1 MKSFQNKKILITGAA
16 SGIGLET
23 AKEFARLGAH
33 LFLVDIHLSAL
44 EKIAQEINAKGVQ
57 VEIFQCD
64 VSNRE
69 QVQKLAKLIHNK
81 QLSMDVLINNAG
93 IGVAGRF
100 LNVTRATW
108 EKTIGINVFGGIN
121 FCEAFLPAM
130 IEANNGGHV
139 VNMVSASAFIAT
151 KEMIAYTTSKF
162 AFLGFSEALR
172 SDLAKYNIGV
182 TAICPGIVNTPII
195 QNTLIEGDA
204 AEAEKFKR
212 TAVSFYKKRNY
223 SPAKVARAIPKAI
236 KKNKGVVP
244 VSPEAWFMYYAKRY
258 FPLAC
263 DFFSRRNLLGM
274 NLS

>member
-1 MKSFQNKKILITGAA
+1 MKSFQNKKVLITGAA

-23 AKEFARLGAH
+23 AKTFASLGAH
-33 LFLVDIHLSAL
+33 LFLVDIHLPAL
-44 EKIAQEINAKGVQ
+44 EKHAQEISSKGVQ
-57 VEIFQCD
+57 VESFQCD
-64 VSNRE
+64 VSNRA
-69 QVQKLAKLIHNK
+69 QVQELANVIHIK
-81 QLSMDVLINNAG
+81 HQSLDILINNAG

-100 LNVTRATW
+100 LNVTRSTW
-108 EKTIGINVFGGIN
+108 EKTIGINLFGGIN

-130 IEANNGGHV
+130 IEANKGGHI

-172 SDLAKYNIGV
+172 SDLAKYKIGV

-195 QNTLIEGDA
+195 QNTIVEGDQ
-204 AEAEKFKR
+204 EQAEKFKR
-212 TAVSFYKKRNY
+212 TAVRFYKKRNY

-236 KKNKGVVP
+236 QKNKGVVP

-263 DFFSRRNLLGM
+263 DLFSRRNLLGDGI
-274 NLS
+274 

>member
-1 MKSFQNKKILITGAA
+1 MKSFLNKKVLITGAG

-33 LFLVDIHLSAL
+33 LLLVDINLDVVKKVADELS
-44 EKIAQEINAKGVQ
+44 AKGV
-57 VEIFQCD
+57 EAEAFQCD

-69 QVQKLAKLIHNK
+69 QVQQLAKHIHEK
-81 QLSMDVLINNAG
+81 HQSVDVLVNNAG

-100 LNVTRATW
+100 LNVKHSTW
-108 EKTIGINVFGGIN
+108 EKTIGINLFGGIH

-130 IEANNGGHV
+130 IEAGKGGHI

-172 SDLAKYNIGV
+172 SDLAKHNIGV
-182 TAICPGIVNTPII
+182 TSICPGIVNTPII
-195 QNTLIEGDA
+195 QNTLVEGDEA
-204 AEAEKFKR
+204 QAEKFKR
-212 TAVSFYKKRNY
+212 TAVRFYKKRNY
-223 SPAKVARAIPKAI
+223 PPSKVARAIPKAI
-236 KKNKGVVP
+236 QKNKAVVP
-244 VSPEAWFMYYAKRY
+244 VSPEAWFMYYSKRY

-263 DFFSRRNLLGM
+263 DLFSRRNLLKDGI
-274 NLS
+274 

>member
-16 SGIGLET
+16 SGIGFAT

-33 LFLVDIHLSAL
+33 LFLADIDFNAL
-44 EKIAQEINAKGVQ
+44 EKAAQEITAQGVQ

-64 VSNRE
+64 VSNRM
-69 QVQKLAKLIHNK
+69 QVQELASLIHNK
-81 QLSMDVLINNAG
+81 HDSLDILINNAG

-108 EKTIGINVFGGIN
+108 DKTININLFGGIN

-130 IEANNGGHV
+130 IEANKGGHV
-139 VNMVSASAFIAT
+139 VNIVSASAFVAT

-172 SDLAKYNIGV
+172 SDLAAYKIGV

-195 QNTLIEGDA
+195 QNSLIEGD
-204 AEAEKFKR
+204 EAQVEKFKR
-212 TAVSFYKKRNY
+212 TALRFYKKRNY
-223 SPAKVARAIPKAI
+223 PPSKVARVIPKAI
-236 KKNKGVVP
+236 QKNKGLVP

-258 FPLAC
+258 FPVLC
-263 DFFSRRNLLGM
+263 DLLFRRSLLGEGI
-274 NLS
+274 